1 MLAFLGGVIV
11 TESEIQQIE
20 QTKKFLRRYR
30 KNKACINRLINKRN
44 LLDEKIKKVKIPNYS
59 GMPRGGI
66 PISIDEL
73 MSDKIDLENRIK
85 RLQNKNIKVK
95 KEITKEIDRLDDPR
109 YCTILESFFI
119 DCIALEDIAEEEGY
133 TVRHVYRL
141 YSEAVSSLSVL
152 RQ

>member
-11 TESEIQQIE
+11 TDSEIQQIE

-44 LLDEKIKKVKIPNYS
+44 QLEERITKVKLPNYS

-85 RLQNKNIKVK
+85 RLQHKNTKVK
-95 KEITKEIDRLDDPR
+95 KEITEEIDRLDDPR
-109 YCTILESFFI
+109 YCTVLESFFI
-119 DCIALEDIAEEEGY
+119 DGIALEDIADDEGY
-133 TVRHVYRL
+133 TVRHVYRI
-141 YSEAVSSLSVL
+141 YGEAVKSLSVI